1 MSGEIWGRG
10 LTASADTISVGATC
24 SFSLRRMDRT
34 LIICK
39 PDAVERGLVGEIVGR
54 FERRNLSIVAMEHR
68 LVAEETAALHYEEH
82 AGKGFYGE
90 LIEFITRSPV
100 VVFVVEGPED
110 TWQVARTMIGATNP
124 REAAPGTIRGDLGI
138 LFTENLVHGSDSLES
153 ATREL
158 AIFFPNL

>member
-1 MSGEIWGRG
+1 
-10 LTASADTISVGATC
+10 
-24 SFSLRRMDRT
+24 MDRT

-68 LVAEETAALHYEEH
+68 TVAEETAALHYEEH

-138 LFTENLVHGSDSLES
+138 LFTENLVHGSDSLAS
-153 ATREL
+153 AEREIG
-158 AIFFPNL
+158 IFFPNL

>member
-1 MSGEIWGRG
+1 
-10 LTASADTISVGATC
+10 
-24 SFSLRRMDRT
+24 MDRT

-54 FERRNLSIVAMEHR
+54 FERRNLAIVAMEHR
-68 LVAEETAALHYEEH
+68 TVAEETAALHYEEH

-138 LFTENLVHGSDSLES
+138 LFTENLVHGSDSAES
-153 ATREL
+153 AARE
-158 AIFFPNL
+158 IGIWFPNLA